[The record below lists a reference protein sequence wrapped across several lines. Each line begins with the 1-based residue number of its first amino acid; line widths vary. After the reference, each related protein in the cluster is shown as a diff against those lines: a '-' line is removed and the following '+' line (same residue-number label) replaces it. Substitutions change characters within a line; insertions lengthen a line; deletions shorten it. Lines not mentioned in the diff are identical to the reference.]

1 MNPKNPKSAAAGV
14 LRSCWPNGEVPV
26 DPVAVAQKL
35 GVDVR
40 VGDLPPSYSGAIIK
54 EPGSDPVIL
63 LAWEDHPNRQRFSC
77 AHELGHYVQRAGDDD
92 YSYID
97 YRGAMASQ
105 GTEPEEIFANQFAAN
120 LLMPEPI
127 VRRRFEKS
135 KPLWAFAREFGVS
148 PEAMRFRLKNLGLL
162 CDE

>member
-1 MNPKNPKSAAAGV
+1 MVSSMNPKNPKSAAAGV

-63 LAWEDHPNRQRFSC
+63 LAWEDHPNPVSYT
-77 AHELGHYVQRAGDDD
+77 HLTLPTI
-92 YSYID
+92 YS
-97 YRGAMASQ
+97 
-105 GTEPEEIFANQFAAN
+105 
-120 LLMPEPI
+120 
-127 VRRRFEKS
+127 V
-135 KPLWAFAREFGVS
+135 
-148 PEAMRFRLKNLGLL
+148 
-162 CDE
+162 